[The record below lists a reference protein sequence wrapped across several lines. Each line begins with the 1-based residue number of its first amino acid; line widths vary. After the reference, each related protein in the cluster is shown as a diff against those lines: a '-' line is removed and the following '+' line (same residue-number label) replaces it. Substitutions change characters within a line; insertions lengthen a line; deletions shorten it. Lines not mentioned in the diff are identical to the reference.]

1 LEADIL
7 SESELGKQVL
17 ALRAEKDNLLD
28 TVWLAT
34 STSQVKELWEQVNS
48 LLQVTPTQLE
58 DKALKIRPVQE
69 E

>member
-1 LEADIL
+1 
-7 SESELGKQVL
+7 
-17 ALRAEKDNLLD
+17 
-28 TVWLAT
+28 LAT